1 MGQSFRVAIG
11 AALGIAAFAGSAYA
25 LNDPPSQAGRLA
37 YTEGTVSFHDDQQAG
52 WSPAVINTPLTS
64 GDSIWTEP
72 NARGEV
78 SVAGTRVRMDGST
91 QLNLLAIEDNQTR
104 LQVGQ
109 GRVDI
114 KTFALNPNTPY
125 QIVTPRGTVNLRQ
138 QGDYYVEAGS
148 TQDATRLGV
157 RSGAAQIQSLD
168 GRTATVNAGQ
178 VAEVFGDTGAL
189 QLRTLNTAPP
199 VQPASWAARDRQINY
214 DPPSQYLPAGI
225 TGYEDLN
232 SYGSWSNDSQY
243 GNVWTPRSVPSGWQP
258 YKQGHWS
265 YVKPWGW
272 TWVDDQPW
280 GYAPSHYGR
289 WANSNNRW
297 VWVPPQREAQPV
309 YAPALVNFIGGMQLV
324 QALLGGNTSLGAQ
337 ASAPVGWFPL
347 APREAYVPS
356 YSTDRAYYA
365 RLNSS
370 NQVQAQVQEDRW
382 QRAQRR
388 EAYIAG
394 QNSALANQR
403 FATVIPSSVF
413 VGSQPVARAALQVSA
428 AQIAAAPVAPVS
440 APPAPTAS
448 IAAAPATAPAAADP
462 KAADPKA
469 ATPAPAANP
478 TAEADAKAKAEADA
492 KAKAE
497 AQAKVGANANL
508 PVAKTAVADMPT
520 LAKPTTTAKPAAPGP
535 KLATAPATPAAT
547 TSTTG
552 NATATP
558 QAKVTAPPLVPRSG
572 AAPPVLKD
580 DKAPAAPPAA
590 APQAKAPAATDTKTP
605 SAPNATT
612 PAPAKPDTTAKPVEP
627 PKAATPAT
635 PPQAK
640 PDPAKPADTP
650 KAAAPP
656 AQPQAKPDPAKPADA
671 PKTEAPKP
679 DAPKAAAPPQPQPAP
694 AAPRPA
700 ETRTPPPA
708 DNKVPEKGAAVTP
721 PIPAPPVAAPAVQP
735 PKPPIK
741 VEPKVAVPQPPAP
754 PAPVV
759 QPATKPAAVDKDD
772 EPKKDDKK

>member
-157 RSGAAQIQSLD
+157 RAGAAQMQSLN
-168 GRTATVNAGQ
+168 GQTVTVNPGQ

-243 GNVWTPRSVPSGWQP
+243 GNVWAPRSVPSGWQP

-309 YAPALVNFIGGMQLV
+309 YAPALVNFIGGIQLV
-324 QALLGGNTSLGAQ
+324 QALLGGNTSAQ

-347 APREAYVPS
+347 APREAYMPS
-356 YSTDRAYYA
+356 YSTDRAYYT
-365 RLNSS
+365 RLNAS
-370 NQVQAQVQEDRW
+370 NRVQEQALEDRW

-448 IAAAPATAPAAADP
+448 IAAAPAAADP

-612 PAPAKPDTTAKPVEP
+612 PAPTKPDTTAKPVEP

-640 PDPAKPADTP
+640 PDPAKPAD
-650 KAAAPP
+650 
-656 AQPQAKPDPAKPADA
+656 A

-679 DAPKAAAPPQPQPAP
+679 DAPKAAAPPQAQPAP
-694 AAPRPA
+694 PAPRPA
-700 ETRTPPPA
+700 ETRTPPPV
-708 DNKVPEKGAAVTP
+708 DNKGPEKGAAVTP
-721 PIPAPPVAAPAVQP
+721 PIPAPPVATPAVQP
-735 PKPPIK
+735 PKPPVK
-741 VEPKVAVPQPPAP
+741 VEPKVAVPPPTP

-759 QPATKPAAVDKDD
+759 QPAAKPAAVDKDD

>member
-11 AALGIAAFAGSAYA
+11 AALSIAAFAGSAYA

-72 NARGEV
+72 NARSEV

-109 GRVDI
+109 GRIDI

-199 VQPASWAARDRQINY
+199 VQPAYWAARDRQINY
-214 DPPSQYLPAGI
+214 DVPTQYLSAGI

-243 GNVWTPRSVPSGWQP
+243 GNVWTPRSVPTGWQP
-258 YKQGHWS
+258 YKNGHWS

-309 YAPALVNFIGGMQLV
+309 YAPALVNFIGGIQLV
-324 QALLGGNTSLGAQ
+324 QALLGGNTSAQ
-337 ASAPVGWFPL
+337 ASSPVGWFPL

-356 YSTDRAYYA
+356 YSSDRAYYA

-370 NQVQAQVQEDRW
+370 NQVQAQALEDRW

-394 QNSALANQR
+394 QNSVLANQR
-403 FATVIPSSVF
+403 FATVIPADAF
-413 VGSQPVARAALQVSA
+413 VRSQPVARAALQVSA

-448 IAAAPATAPAAADP
+448 IGAAPAATPATPAAPAATLAAPTAADP
-462 KAADPKA
+462 KV
-469 ATPAPAANP
+469 ATPAPAADP
-478 TAEADAKAKAEADA
+478 KAEA
-492 KAKAE
+492 
-497 AQAKVGANANL
+497 
-508 PVAKTAVADMPT
+508 VAKTAVADMPT
-520 LAKPTTTAKPAAPGP
+520 LAKPATTAKPAAPGP
-535 KLATAPATPAAT
+535 KLATAPNTPAAT
-547 TSTTG
+547 TGTTGTATTTTTGTATGTATG

-558 QAKVTAPPLVPRSG
+558 QAKVTAPPLVPRTG

-605 SAPNATT
+605 SAPAAVP

-627 PKAATPAT
+627 PKVEQPKAATPAA

-640 PDPAKPADTP
+640 PEPAKPVDPP

-656 AQPQAKPDPAKPADA
+656 APPQAKPEPAKPADV
-671 PKTEAPKP
+671 PKTEAPKAEP
-679 DAPKAAAPPQPQPAP
+679 PKAAAPPQAQPAP
-694 AAPRPA
+694 AVPRPA
-700 ETRTPPPA
+700 ETRTPPPV
-708 DNKVPEKGAAVTP
+708 DNKAPEKGAAVTP
-721 PIPAPPVAAPAVQP
+721 PIPAAPAAVPAVQP
-735 PKPPIK
+735 PKPPVK

-754 PAPVV
+754 PAPAV
-759 QPATKPAAVDKDD
+759 QPAAKPAVVDKAD

>member
-11 AALGIAAFAGSAYA
+11 AALSIAAFTGSAYA

-157 RSGAAQIQSLD
+157 RSGAARIQSLN
-168 GRTATVNAGQ
+168 GQTATVNAGQ

-232 SYGSWSNDSQY
+232 SYGSWSNDRQY

-309 YAPALVNFIGGMQLV
+309 YAPALVNFIGGIQLV
-324 QALLGGNTSLGAQ
+324 QALLGGNTSAQ

-356 YSTDRAYYA
+356 YSNDRAYYA
-365 RLNSS
+365 RLNAS
-370 NQVQAQVQEDRW
+370 NRVQEEALEDRW

-403 FATVIPSSVF
+403 FATVIPSDVF
-413 VGSQPVARAALQVSA
+413 VRSQPVARAALQVSA

-448 IAAAPATAPAAADP
+448 IAAAPAAAPA
-462 KAADPKA
+462 AADPKA

-478 TAEADAKAKAEADA
+478 KAEAEAKAKAEADA

-535 KLATAPATPAAT
+535 KLATAPNPPAAT
-547 TSTTG
+547 ANTTGTATG

-558 QAKVTAPPLVPRSG
+558 QANVTAPPLVPRSG

-580 DKAPAAPPAA
+580 DKAPAA
-590 APQAKAPAATDTKTP
+590 TDTKTP
-605 SAPNATT
+605 SLPNAAT

-627 PKAATPAT
+627 PKAATPAA

-640 PDPAKPADTP
+640 PDPAKPADPP

-656 AQPQAKPDPAKPADA
+656 APRQAKPDPAKPADA
-671 PKTEAPKP
+671 PK
-679 DAPKAAAPPQPQPAP
+679 AAAPPQAQPAP
-694 AAPRPA
+694 PPPRPA

-735 PKPPIK
+735 PKPPVK

-759 QPATKPAAVDKDD
+759 QPAAKPAAADNDD